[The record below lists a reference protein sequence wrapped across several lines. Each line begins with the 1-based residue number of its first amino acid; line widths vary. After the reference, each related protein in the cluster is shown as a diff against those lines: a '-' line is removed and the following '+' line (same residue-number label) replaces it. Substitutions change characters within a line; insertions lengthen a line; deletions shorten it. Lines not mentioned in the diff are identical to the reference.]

1 MKPQKYKRED
11 IMLIIE
17 TLTYELGRKPLIK
30 EVAYRMNTYPDFA
43 KFYINKFD
51 LRDKVDILR
60 KGYCL
65 NQINEEKREILRE
78 IRDLVKEMKE
88 DMKNMRDEIDYTN
101 RMTSEFKQKIDK
113 IERHIRPLVI

>member
-1 MKPQKYKRED
+1 MYMKPQKYQKED

-17 TLTYELGRKPLIK
+17 TLTYELDRKPLIK

-60 KGYCL
+60 KGQCL

-78 IRDLVKEMKE
+78 IRGLVKEMKE

-101 RMTSEFKQKIDK
+101 MMISELKQKIDK
-113 IERHIRPLVI
+113 IERQTRA

>member
-1 MKPQKYKRED
+1 MKEEKYQRED
-11 IMLIIE
+11 ILLIIE
-17 TLTYELGRKPLIK
+17 TLTHELGRKPLIK

-51 LRDKVDILR
+51 LRDKVEILR

-101 RMTSEFKQKIDK
+101 RIISDLKQKIDK
-113 IERHIRPLVI
+113 IERQTRS